1 MSTQQQN
8 LPARRDET
16 ATVPPKPR
24 EGPELPAIQLS
35 PAQCSAI
42 ELLVRGE
49 SVIKVA
55 EAVGVDRGTIYRWRT
70 SDPNFIAALNRW
82 RGEMQAETRDRVLAL
97 SAGAADSVARSIKD
111 GDSRLGLRVLEK
123 MGCLKPGPDNPVDPY
138 AVFGVGVEDEAAR
151 APVADGF
158 RTVSRAMT
166 PEQCRRAPQLL
177 ALGVALD
184 NRRAG
189 RPTPA
194 NILEM
199 AGDLAEESRDRPE
212 LAQCPT
218 NANLSGPQHGASS
231 QSRGS
236 HQVDPPR
243 AVEGPPRPLR
253 VKAYVV
259 RRSR

>member
-1 MSTQQQN
+1 MPTEQRN
-8 LPARRDET
+8 LLVPHAET
-16 ATVPPKPR
+16 GAVGPRPR
-24 EGPELPAIQLS
+24 EGAELPAIQLS
-35 PAQCSAI
+35 PAQGSAI

-49 SVIKVA
+49 PIMKVA

-97 SAGAADSVARSIKD
+97 SADAADSVARSIAD

-151 APVADGF
+151 RPVAEGF

-199 AGDLAEESRDRPE
+199 AGTLAEENQDRP
-212 LAQCPT
+212 AIVHCPT
-218 NANLSGPQHGASS
+218 YANPPGPQDAAGP

-243 AVEGPPRPLR
+243 AVDGPPATLR
-253 VKAYVV
+253 VKAFVV
-259 RRSR
+259 RRS

>member
-1 MSTQQQN
+1 MPTEPQN
-8 LPARRDET
+8 LPASRAET
-16 ATVPPKPR
+16 ATVAPRPR
-24 EGPELPAIQLS
+24 EGAELPAIRLS
-35 PAQCSAI
+35 PAQCSAV

-49 SVIKVA
+49 AVIKVA

-97 SAGAADSVARSIKD
+97 SAGAADSVARSIAE

-151 APVADGF
+151 GPVVEGF
-158 RTVSRAMT
+158 RTISQGMT

-184 NRRAG
+184 NQRAG

-199 AGDLAEESRDRPE
+199 AGPLAEENQDRP
-212 LAQCPT
+212 AIVQCPPY
-218 NANLSGPQHGASS
+218 ANPPAPHDGASPH
-231 QSRGS
+231 SRGS
-236 HQVDPPR
+236 RQVDPPQ
-243 AVEGPPRPLR
+243 AADGPRTTLR
-253 VKAYVV
+253 VKALVV
-259 RRSR
+259 RRL

>member
-8 LPARRDET
+8 LAIRDAET
-16 ATVPPKPR
+16 GATAPRPR
-24 EGPELPAIQLS
+24 EGAELPAIQLS

-42 ELLVRGE
+42 ELLARGE
-49 SVIKVA
+49 PVMKVA

-97 SAGAADSVARSIKD
+97 SAGAADSVARSIAD

-123 MGCLKPGPDNPVDPY
+123 MGCLKPGPDNPVDPF
-138 AVFGVGVEDEAAR
+138 AVFGVGVDDEAAR
-151 APVADGF
+151 RPVADGF

-166 PEQCRRAPQLL
+166 PEQCQRAPQLL

-184 NRRAG
+184 NRHAG

-194 NILEM
+194 DILEM
-199 AGDLAEESRDRPE
+199 AGPLAEENLDRPG
-212 LAQCPT
+212 LVQCPT
-218 NANLSGPQHGASS
+218 YTNLPGPQDGASPR
-231 QSRGS
+231 SRGPR
-236 HQVDPPR
+236 QVDPPR
-243 AVEGPPRPLR
+243 PVDGPPGPLR
-253 VKAYVV
+253 VKALVV
-259 RRSR
+259 RRS